1 MATETPSLRAEPAI
15 RGTRPGTGGFALAWA
30 RWALP
35 GGRAPKGRVLLSHGY
50 GEHGERYAHSAAW
63 LLGLGWAVSSQDHR
77 GFGRSEGPRGDAEGG
92 IQPFVEDWRAFA
104 ARERALDPEAP
115 LVVLGHSFGGL
126 IALLAA
132 LEDPRGQDGLIL
144 SSPAVVLKSRGWA
157 MNLLQATVG
166 RLAPHLP
173 VDMAGNKSLVCSD
186 EELVRRYWADPL
198 CHRTATPAFG
208 RALDEGSDRVLGAG
222 PALAVPTLLLQAG
235 QDTLVDLPRA
245 LAFWES
251 VNQAILERHLLE
263 GFLHEV
269 FHDRRRSEAQ
279 DLAAD
284 WLARRFPEAAP
295 GTPGRP
301 DATQA

>member
-1 MATETPSLRAEPAI
+1 MEAPLLRAEPTF
-15 RGTRPGTGGFALAWA
+15 RGTRPGSGGFSLAFA
-30 RWALP
+30 RWDLP
-35 GGRAPKGRVLLSHGY
+35 PGRTPKGRVLVSHGY
-50 GEHGERYAHSAAW
+50 GEHGERYAHTAAW

-77 GFGRSEGPRGDAEGG
+77 GFGRSEGPRGDANGG
-92 IQPFVEDWRAFA
+92 LGPFVADWRAFLA
-104 ARERALDPEAP
+104 QERALAPDLP
-115 LVVLGHSFGGL
+115 LVALGHSFGGL
-126 IALLAA
+126 VVLQAA
-132 LEDPRGQDGLIL
+132 LEEARAQDGLIL

-208 RALDEGSDRVLGAG
+208 RALDEGGDRVLAEGA
-222 PALAVPTLLLQAG
+222 ALAVPTLLLQAG

-245 LAFWES
+245 LAFWDS
-251 VNQAILERHLLE
+251 VNPAILERHLLE

-269 FHDRRRSEAQ
+269 FHDRRRLEAQ

-284 WLARRFPEAAP
+284 WLARCFPPAAP
-295 GTPGRP
+295 GTPCP
-301 DATQA
+301 PAAMNA